1 MDILT
6 ASLPDELVNKILLYV
21 SSNTSKIMKEYIKN
35 VYEFDWT
42 DDCETVYEW
51 FSLVYGECDELN
63 IKHIILLGV
72 NQLFGHKIMNM
83 KRLKS
88 EQDLECDDCEDRL
101 DSKEISNYKWCKNIY
116 LCRDCFVELKNKYPS
131 TCDCCNKV
139 LTEKEF
145 RNYKWSKTIYLCKE
159 CHIEKKKNTTYKKV
173 KRIKP

>member
-1 MDILT
+1 
-6 ASLPDELVNKILLYV
+6 
-21 SSNTSKIMKEYIKN
+21 
-35 VYEFDWT
+35 
-42 DDCETVYEW
+42 
-51 FSLVYGECDELN
+51 
-63 IKHIILLGV
+63 
-72 NQLFGHKIMNM
+72 MNM

-88 EQDLECDDCEDRL
+88 EQYIECDECEDEL
-101 DSKEISNYKWCKNIY
+101 SSKEIRNYKWCKNTY

-131 TCDCCNKV
+131 TCDCCNKD